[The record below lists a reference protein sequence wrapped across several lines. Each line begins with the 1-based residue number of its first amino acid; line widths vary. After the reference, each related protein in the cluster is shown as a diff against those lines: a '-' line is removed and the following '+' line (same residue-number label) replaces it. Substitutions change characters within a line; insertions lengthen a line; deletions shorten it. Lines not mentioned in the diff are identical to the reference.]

1 MRSCID
7 QLGCGNAVDSPNR
20 TIRYAMRHFAPN
32 TNSICVLVKY
42 HRMDEDGGRRK
53 EGGGMRGEGGGR
65 RKDDEP
71 KK

>member
-1 MRSCID
+1 
-7 QLGCGNAVDSPNR
+7 
-20 TIRYAMRHFAPN
+20 MRHFAPN
-32 TNSICVLVKY
+32 TNSICVIVKY